1 MAEVIPTR
9 IVVNGEEMTIDAATR
24 LTVMVHQQGIRV
36 DVPEFVEING
46 RNTLDC
52 MEKMSQRAW
61 EHISTGEL
69 FQHLFRMVFPPE
81 DGDVAIPAT
90 IEQLNRGDF
99 GVTHIA
105 GMIVLGC
112 EAMFEGKYKIFLRTP
127 EDHLHPKAERRVM
140 AMVLRM
146 GELLAPGEDV
156 QVQTQTAVAPD
167 PVEPAEPA
175 IEPEKPKKAK
185 KKTPRKKKE

>member
-9 IVVNGEEMTIDAATR
+9 IVVNGEEMTIDAAQR
-24 LTVMVHQQGIRV
+24 LTVLVHQQGIRV

-46 RNTLDC
+46 RNTLEC

-140 AMVLRM
+140 SMVLRM

-156 QVQTQTAVAPD
+156 QVQTAVAPD
-167 PVEPAEPA
+167 PEPAESEP
-175 IEPEKPKKAK
+175 EPEKTK
-185 KKTPRKKKE
+185 KKKPPRKKKE